1 MSEIMSQSNSEGRYS
16 ETCGAT
22 NNRGEKCGLPAGWGV
37 PGSGG
42 KRCKFHGGASS
53 GPNDTTHL
61 VENDFA
67 KGNAGGG
74 APTGNTNAEIHGGF
88 GDWQN
93 VYERLDDGER
103 EYVEWLINTT
113 RKRVKATD
121 IDDERREQLLR
132 EWATLRLLSDRVWVD
147 LVCVDNDGSGP
158 GRGMIIEERR
168 EHNGE
173 TYTVA
178 KANPAWN
185 AETRIRQRKRTIGE
199 TLRLFPES

>member
-1 MSEIMSQSNSEGRYS
+1 
-16 ETCGAT
+16 
-22 NNRGEKCGLPAGWGV
+22 
-37 PGSGG
+37 
-42 KRCKFHGGASS
+42 
-53 GPNDTTHL
+53 

-67 KGNAGGG
+67 EGNAGGG
-74 APTGNTNAEIHGGF
+74 APNGNTNSQIHGGF

-132 EWATLRLLSDRVWVD
+132 ERATLRLLLDRVWVD
-147 LVCVDNDGSGP
+147 LLSADDGSGP
-158 GRGMIIEERR
+158 GRGMIIEEQR
-168 EHNGE
+168 EQNGE

-199 TLRLFPES
+199 TLRLPPES